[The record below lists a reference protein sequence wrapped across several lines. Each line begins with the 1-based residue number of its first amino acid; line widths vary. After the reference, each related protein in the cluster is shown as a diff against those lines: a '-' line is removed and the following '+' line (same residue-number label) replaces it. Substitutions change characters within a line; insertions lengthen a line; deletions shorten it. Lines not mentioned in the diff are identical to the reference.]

1 MFGRGHTPGRE
12 ARGTEAVNSVW
23 FWGEGDG
30 GRPAADFDLVLA
42 DHPLALALATAAGI
56 PTAPL
61 PRQLQPARL
70 AGRRVLVVHDGLL
83 APALDG
89 QVELWRAE
97 LGRLE
102 SEWFAPLRAALRIG
116 KLGRLQL
123 ERLGDP
129 ASRHSLTLLS
139 GWQAWRRAGSLCT

>member
-1 MFGRGHTPGRE
+1 
-12 ARGTEAVNSVW
+12 
-23 FWGEGDG
+23 
-30 GRPAADFDLVLA
+30 
-42 DHPLALALATAAGI
+42 
-56 PTAPL
+56 
-61 PRQLQPARL
+61 LQPARL